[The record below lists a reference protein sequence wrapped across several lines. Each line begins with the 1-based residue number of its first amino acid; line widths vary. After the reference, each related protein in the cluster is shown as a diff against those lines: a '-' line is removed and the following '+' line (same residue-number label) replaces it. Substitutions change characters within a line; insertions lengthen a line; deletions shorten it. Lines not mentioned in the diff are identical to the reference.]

1 VPERQQPDPNA
12 PVVVLGAGMAGLGA
26 ALQLRDAG
34 VPFLVFDAAEAYG
47 GHTASIRHPDGFV
60 FDDGPHVSFTK
71 NGRVRALLT
80 SFVDS
85 AEWSQPA
92 HINNY
97 WKGLWLTH
105 PIQMHLRE
113 VPPELAVQVLLEFV
127 GLPPEPETIANY
139 AEWLLASFGPTFA
152 NTFPMVYGTKYHTTP
167 PATLTT
173 DWLGPRMYRP
183 RLAEILEGALGVG
196 RPSRHY
202 VTEFRYPLEGGFGSY
217 LRPFASM
224 AELQLRHE
232 VVAVDAKARIVTF
245 ANGHRQAYRALISSM
260 PLPVLVERLVGAPD
274 AVTEAAHR
282 LSFSSVVIV
291 NLGVARDDL
300 SDAHISYVYDEDIV
314 FARLNFPYRLAP
326 STVPAGASSVQ
337 AEIYVSERYKPMAG
351 RPEDV
356 IPRVIADL
364 TRMGVL
370 REDDRIL
377 HQDAHLTRF
386 ANVIYDHDRG
396 AALPPVLDHLR
407 EVGIVTC
414 GRYGEWNHH
423 WTDESFVSGE
433 QAVETALA
441 SLESGAL
448 AAP

>member
-1 VPERQQPDPNA
+1 MRPHRAQA
-12 PVVVLGAGMAGLGA
+12 PVVILGAGMAGLGA
-26 ALQLRDAG
+26 ALRLREAA
-34 VPFLVFDAAEAYG
+34 VPFLVFDAAAAYG
-47 GHTASIRHPDGFV
+47 GHTASVRHPDGFV

-71 NGRVRALLT
+71 NERVRALFT
-80 SFVDS
+80 SFVDG

-92 HINNY
+92 RINNY
-97 WKGLWLTH
+97 WRGLWLTH

-113 VPPELAVQVLLEFV
+113 VPPELAVQVLTDFIN
-127 GLPPEPETIANY
+127 LPPEPGLIANY
-139 AEWLLASFGPTFA
+139 EEWLVASFGRTFA
-152 NTFPMVYGTKYHTTP
+152 STFPIVYGTKYHTTP

-183 RLAEILEGALGVG
+183 NLAEILEGALGVE

-217 LRPFASM
+217 LRSFAAMS
-224 AELQLRHE
+224 ELRLNHE
-232 VVAVDAKARIVTF
+232 AVAVDPAAREVVF
-245 ANGHRQAYRALISSM
+245 GNGHRQPYRALISSL
-260 PLPVLVERLVGAPD
+260 PLPVLVDRLAGVPD
-274 AVTEAAHR
+274 DVAAAAQR

-291 NLGVARDDL
+291 NLGVARDTI
-300 SDAHISYVYDEDIV
+300 SDAHISYVYDEDVV
-314 FARLNFPYRLAP
+314 FARLNFPYLLAP
-326 STVPAGASSVQ
+326 STVPSGASSVQ
-337 AEIYVSERYKPMAG
+337 AEIYVSERYKPLEGQPA
-351 RPEDV
+351 EF

-364 TRMGVL
+364 TRIGVL

-396 AALPPVLDHLR
+396 AALAPILAHLR
-407 EVGIVTC
+407 EVGIATC

-433 QAVETALA
+433 QAAGAVLA
-441 SLESGAL
+441 GLDAGL
-448 AAP
+448 PAAR

>member
-1 VPERQQPDPNA
+1 MPERQQRDPNA
-12 PVVVLGAGMAGLGA
+12 PVVVLGSGMAGLGA
-26 ALQLRDAG
+26 ALRLRDAG
-34 VPFLVFDAAEAYG
+34 VPFLVFDAAGAYG
-47 GHTASIRHPDGFV
+47 GHTASVRHPDGFV

-71 NGRVRALLT
+71 NDRVRALLT
-80 SFVDS
+80 SFIDGG
-85 AEWSQPA
+85 ELSQPA

-97 WKGLWLTH
+97 WKGMWLTH

-113 VPPELAVQVLLEFV
+113 VPPELAAQVLQEFV
-127 GLPPEPETIANY
+127 GLPSEPEAITNY
-139 AEWLLASFGPTFA
+139 EEWLLASFGPTFA
-152 NTFPMVYGTKYHTTP
+152 NTFPIVYGTKYHTTP
-167 PATLTT
+167 PSTLTT

-183 RLAEILEGALGVG
+183 MLAEILEGALGVD
-196 RPSRHY
+196 RASSHY

-224 AELQLRHE
+224 AELHLGHE
-232 VVAVDAKARIVTF
+232 VVAVDPSARNVTF
-245 ANGHRQAYRALISSM
+245 ANGHRQAYRELISSL

-274 AVTEAAHR
+274 FVVHAAQR

-291 NLGVARDDL
+291 NLGVAREDL

-326 STVPAGASSVQ
+326 STAPAGTSSVQ
-337 AEIYVSERYKPMAG
+337 AEIYVSERYKPLQG
-351 RPEDV
+351 RPEDLT
-356 IPRVIADL
+356 PRVIDDL
-364 TRMGVL
+364 QRMGVL

-386 ANVIYDHDRG
+386 ANVIYDQDRG
-396 AALPPVLDHLR
+396 AALAPVLDLLR
-407 EVGIVTC
+407 DVGIVTC

-433 QAVETALA
+433 QAVDRALA
-441 SLESGAL
+441 RESATTVR
-448 AAP
+448 